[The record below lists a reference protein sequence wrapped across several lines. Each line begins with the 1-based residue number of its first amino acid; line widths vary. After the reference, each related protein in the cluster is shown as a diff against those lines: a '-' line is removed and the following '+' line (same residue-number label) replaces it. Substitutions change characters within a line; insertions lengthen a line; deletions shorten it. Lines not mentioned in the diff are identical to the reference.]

1 MEKPERPTCAYCG
14 AKAPRVTE
22 FTRPSTTEYKGN
34 LIVTKHHSRSSIKGT
49 LHWYTL
55 WDGESYKLNYDPFCK
70 LRCAEKFAKLA
81 YKKGYR
87 IQN

>member
-1 MEKPERPTCAYCG
+1 MERPTCAYCG
-14 AKAPRVTE
+14 AKARRDTE
-22 FTRPSTTEYKGN
+22 NLFLQEEEYKGN
-34 LIVTKHHSRSSIKGT
+34 LKVIRHTLVNYSNHLRHSYS
-49 LHWYTL
+49 L
-55 WDGESYKLNYDPFCK
+55 WDGESYRLDYDPFCK